1 MCSICGSISCNS
13 RCPNAPELKTIEI
26 CSECG
31 ERIYEGDEYFDSFS
45 GPICKECMEDKSL
58 TELLEVFG
66 EKLTV
71 AEVA

>member
-1 MCSICGSISCNS
+1 MCEICGSIQCSS
-13 RCPNAPELKTIEI
+13 RCPNAPEPEVIEI

-31 ERIYEGDEYFDSFS
+31 EGIYEGDEYFDSFS

-58 TELLEVFG
+58 TELMEVFE
-66 EKLTV
+66 EKMTV

>member
-1 MCSICGSISCNS
+1 MCRICGSTPCNS
-13 RCPNAPELKTIEI
+13 RCPNAPDPEPIKI

-31 ERIYEGDEYFDSFS
+31 EGIYEGEEYFDSDF
-45 GPICKECMEDKSL
+45 GPICKDCMADKSL

-66 EKLTV
+66 EKMTV